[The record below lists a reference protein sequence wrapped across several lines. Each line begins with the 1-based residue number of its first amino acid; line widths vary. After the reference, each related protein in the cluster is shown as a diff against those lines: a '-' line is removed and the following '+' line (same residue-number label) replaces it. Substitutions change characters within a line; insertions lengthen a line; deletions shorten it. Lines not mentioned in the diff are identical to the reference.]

1 MVIPNRPLFI
11 FHPPVE
17 TTPIYFPLKFSRV
30 LWNLITFHLAVIA
43 SNLVQWILRNTTY
56 KPKSAKKTCSGHISG
71 TSWPI
76 PEIFRVILW
85 DNNPFHLVVV
95 ASNSVHKLLRNI
107 GGVGLGPP
115 FLRMSKNV
123 ILHLPIFLPLN
134 DTLKNHQSVG
144 NIEDRPLYR
153 VQRWTQQN
161 IDLSQCYGSNTFGGR
176 YGTRKITQR
185 CIKNRPRAK
194 IHNKLSYF

>member
-1 MVIPNRPLFI
+1 MSSANGSHYEKKVRVVPNRPPFI
-11 FHPPVE
+11 FHPPVA
-17 TTPIYFPLKFSRV
+17 TTLIYFPLKFSRV
-30 LWNLITFHLAVIA
+30 LTLLNTFHLAVIA

-95 ASNSVHKLLRNI
+95 ASNSVHKLLRNT

-115 FLRMSKNV
+115 FLRMSKKCN
-123 ILHLPIFLPLN
+123 F
-134 DTLKNHQSVG
+134 
-144 NIEDRPLYR
+144 
-153 VQRWTQQN
+153 
-161 IDLSQCYGSNTFGGR
+161 TFANFSP
-176 YGTRKITQR
+176 T
-185 CIKNRPRAK
+185 
-194 IHNKLSYF
+194 